1 MLCMYVGSR
10 SLDVDEE
17 NSLERSLDTEEYMA
31 GSELRFALGG
41 RSGSGGGF
49 S

>member
-1 MLCMYVGSR
+1 MYVGNL

-17 NSLERSLDTEEYMA
+17 NSLDRSRDTDEYIA